1 MSYCSVR
8 SMEVFIGELTAKYAT
23 VDDLTASRQS
33 SFVEIRTKSF
43 ILTWITVYVWSY
55 FVFVQTTT
63 R

>member
-8 SMEVFIGELTAKYAT
+8 SMEVFTGELTAKYAT

-33 SFVEIRTKSF
+33 SFVEIRTKSS

>member
-8 SMEVFIGELTAKYAT
+8 SMEVFIGELTAKCAT

-33 SFVEIRTKSF
+33 SFVEIRTKSS

>member
-23 VDDLTASRQS
+23 FDDLTASRQS
-33 SFVEIRTKSF
+33 SFVESRTKSS